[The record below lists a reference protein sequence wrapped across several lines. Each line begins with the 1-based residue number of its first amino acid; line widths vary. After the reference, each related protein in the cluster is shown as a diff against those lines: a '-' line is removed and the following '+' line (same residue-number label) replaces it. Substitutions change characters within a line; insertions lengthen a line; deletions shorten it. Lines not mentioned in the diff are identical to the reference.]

1 MPSSDDLQVRLKVDP
16 TGDPRRKLEGDW
28 GSSVASG
35 LGSWIRQ
42 RSSVGSGFSQT
53 LAGAI
58 VLAMTA
64 TMFAQGSNATALFR
78 EAVKRETALRKE
90 IDTRGA
96 GTPATALLERVRVL
110 VGAYEDIAQ
119 LFPAS
124 PYGDDSLWHGGLL
137 AADAFWEFGE
147 QDDRTRALRLFKMVA
162 TRYPKSALVKQI
174 GSHVQ
179 RLEAAQPGPD
189 DPNPA

>member
-1 MPSSDDLQVRLKVDP
+1 
-16 TGDPRRKLEGDW
+16 
-28 GSSVASG
+28 
-35 LGSWIRQ
+35 
-42 RSSVGSGFSQT
+42 
-53 LAGAI
+53 LAAAI
-58 VLAMTA
+58 FLALTA

-90 IDTRGA
+90 IDTRGP
-96 GTPATALLERVRVL
+96 GTLSPPLLERTRVL

-124 PYGDDSLWHGGLL
+124 PYGDDSLWHGAVL

-147 QDDRTRALRLFKMVA
+147 QDDRARALRLFKMLA

-179 RLEAAQPGPD
+179 RLEAAQAGPMPESGSCGPQD
-189 DPNPA
+189 DPSRGAGRGHASDAGTGGRGDLPRRGGRGAATAIHRPAEYAAR

>member
-1 MPSSDDLQVRLKVDP
+1 MPSSDDLQVRLKADP

-28 GSSVASG
+28 GST
-35 LGSWIRQ
+35 
-42 RSSVGSGFSQT
+42 VGSGCSQT
-53 LAGAI
+53 LAAAI

-189 DPNPA
+189 DPNPAAVVLKAIRRDALA